1 MKNNLNSDSMEVVG
15 NDIVAYQKVT
25 KAKVIAGQTLNK
37 PLQDGEGVITKE
49 VAKNLGLQLQDTFEV
64 KGKEKKNKRLKSFR
78 LLSKD

>member
-1 MKNNLNSDSMEVVG
+1 MEVVG

-64 KGKEKKNKRLKSFR
+64 KGKGKENKRLKSFR

>member
-37 PLQDGEGVITKE
+37 PLEDGEESLRRKWLKFRAS
-49 VAKNLGLQLQDTFEV
+49 VARYV
-64 KGKEKKNKRLKSFR
+64 
-78 LLSKD
+78 

>member
-37 PLQDGEGVITKE
+37 PLEDGEGVITKE

-64 KGKEKKNKRLKSFR
+64 QGKEKKNKRLKSFQ